1 MHFVNCFIMVLFK
14 KYKILKRNDKNYRQI
29 GQKVFYFLPKLSV
42 KSDFAANSAADFSA
56 RRLNDRAGA
65 D

>member
-1 MHFVNCFIMVLFK
+1 MVLFK